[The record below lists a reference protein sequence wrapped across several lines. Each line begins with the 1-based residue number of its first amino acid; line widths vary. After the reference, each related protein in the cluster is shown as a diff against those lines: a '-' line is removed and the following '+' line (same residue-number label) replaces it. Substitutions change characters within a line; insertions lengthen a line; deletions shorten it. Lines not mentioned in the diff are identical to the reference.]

1 MGQRYKKQVILQQIG
16 EKGQK
21 SLSRASV
28 LVAGCG
34 GLGCIIA
41 DFMVRAG
48 VGKITLVDRD
58 VVELDNLHRQ
68 ILFDENDAGNAVPKA
83 LAASRKL
90 KKANS
95 EVDIEALVADIS
107 PENVEKIIGSVD
119 LVLDG
124 TDNFETR
131 FLLNDACLKK
141 GIPWIYGGVVATRG
155 MCLAVIPGKTPCLR
169 CFLPEPPPPGEVPTC
184 ETVGVLGPAVAL
196 TASLEV
202 SEGLKILMGKKR
214 ELLKGMVNFDIWTGD
229 WDLFQI
235 EKDPECPA
243 CSRKDFRYLQRGAA
257 RTTILCGENAVQV
270 TPLKKVKVS
279 FPELTEHLAQA
290 GKVFPTEHVV
300 RFKAP
305 PFEFLI
311 FSDGRTIIKGTS
323 NEAEARKAF
332 SKYLGF

>member
-1 MGQRYKKQVILQQIG
+1 MGQRYQKQVILEQIG
-16 EKGQK
+16 QKGQK
-21 SLSRASV
+21 KLSQSSV

-41 DFMVRAG
+41 DFLVRAG

-68 ILFDENDAGNAVPKA
+68 ILFDEDDAEKAIPKA
-83 LAASRKL
+83 LAASEKL

-95 EVDIEALVADIS
+95 GVDIEAEVADIS
-107 PENVEKIIGSVD
+107 PANVEKIIRNAD

-141 GIPWIYGGVVATRG
+141 GIPWVYGGVVATRG

-169 CFLPEPPPPGEVPTC
+169 CFLSEPPPPGEVPTC
-184 ETVGVLGPAVAL
+184 ETVGVLGPAVAVI
-196 TASLEV
+196 ASLEV
-202 SEGLKILMGKKR
+202 SEAMKILMGKKD
-214 ELLKGMVNFDIWTGD
+214 ELLEGMVNFDIWTGD
-229 WDLFQI
+229 WALFQI
-235 EKDPECPA
+235 KKNTECPA
-243 CSRKDFRYLQRGAA
+243 CSQGDYQYLRKGIA
-257 RTTILCGENAVQV
+257 RTTVICGENAVQV

-279 FPELTEHLAQA
+279 FPELTERLAAA
-290 GKVFPTEHVV
+290 GKVHQTKHVV
-300 RFKAP
+300 RFEVP

-323 NEAEARKAF
+323 DEAEARKAF
-332 SKYLGF
+332 SRYLGF